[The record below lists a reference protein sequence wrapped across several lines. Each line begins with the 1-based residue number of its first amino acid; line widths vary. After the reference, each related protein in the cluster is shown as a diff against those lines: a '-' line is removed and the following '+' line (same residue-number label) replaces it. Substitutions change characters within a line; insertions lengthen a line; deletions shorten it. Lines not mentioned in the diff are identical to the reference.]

1 MKVAVKA
8 EKKEISSEHQEE
20 SSSKHQE
27 EGKQQ

>member
-8 EKKEISSEHQEE
+8 EKKEISSENQEE